1 MWARGDCVRHGG
13 EGFDPVLP
21 CGGQDVGAVIARMY
35 LATGLNIKMG
45 RIQTL
50 RKKQNHIPFPLLLFT
65 TIAQKKN
72 GVVSHP
78 LEINRSFL
86 VKMQFDQGIGHS
98 IAKERFKGQVASLTS

>member
-65 TIAQKKN
+65 TIAQKKKWCGFTSFGN
-72 GVVSHP
+72 KP
-78 LEINRSFL
+78 LFSSKNAI
-86 VKMQFDQGIGHS
+86 
-98 IAKERFKGQVASLTS
+98 

>member
-1 MWARGDCVRHGG
+1 
-13 EGFDPVLP
+13 
-21 CGGQDVGAVIARMY
+21 
-35 LATGLNIKMG
+35 MG

-65 TIAQKKN
+65 TIAQKKKKKI

-78 LEINRSFL
+78 LEINHSFL